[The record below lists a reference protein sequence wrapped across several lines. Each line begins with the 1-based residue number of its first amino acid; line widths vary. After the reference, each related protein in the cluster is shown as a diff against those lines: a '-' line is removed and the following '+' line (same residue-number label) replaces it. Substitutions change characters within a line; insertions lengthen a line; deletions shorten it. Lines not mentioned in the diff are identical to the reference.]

1 MIIVFILCCMG
12 FIPHFTS
19 LCSPINPVRYV
30 LRTTESILWTLWD
43 LFTFGSLTFFH
54 SEKSGYMWNFSINE
68 EIRVKLYRVDTLL
81 YAYID
86 PKDDI
91 YFNQQNQ
98 IVVYTPSLIDD
109 YYPTPSSSS
118 LPLFILIFI
127 YIYKFMIS
135 KKLVFKKSG
144 LMTLLSSLISPLQSL
159 YISLT
164 YYFSYI
170 LSSFLYPYFATILS
184 ISITLY
190 ILVFGIIQILYSLQF
205 PFNLWTSPLLL
216 YIYIYRYIPSIP
228 TAHLFIYIA
237 LILLSN
243 TIQTESPQDP
253 FSFPFS
259 VSFSPFSLPSLS
271 LPPIHQYPV
280 FFLFQIL
287 IFSILVYY
295 SSFHIVNNTY
305 KYIYSFVLSS
315 LLAFILLDTYPY
327 TSRLFSFLLY
337 IPLYLVTTL
346 YLYTTSHSL
355 PIDIS
360 LYITIYLNK
369 YTHQILSYFS
379 LFLASFYIVV
389 GLLNMNPIFH
399 IEINITLFGQ
409 PFYVYLYTLYL
420 SLCIVY
426 IKQLLHSFFKEE
438 EIQNNTKS
446 KKQSNNN
453 NNNIQDIE
461 HNTVSMN
468 NHNTINN
475 VENVNSPITM
485 YTPEISCDLDPIE
498 SLPHSPI
505 PLFSNNNNINNNNIN
520 NNNISIE
527 SNEKYLDDCLI
538 SLNKLKYTEKEV
550 QLNKN
555 LHLNIYKPPSLHY
568 IQPQLNTDISTII
581 SQNED
586 SISSKQ
592 FSSQSSSSSINIHK
606 NHGNIDSI
614 PQFLRIPELYTSSID
629 IIHENSLSNIITLS
643 NISSQTHDSTTNKI
657 ERISKYNEYDR
668 QQRSRKNSIPQEN
681 LTIFD
686 TPIESHKHKLIPV
699 HKYKQSKDIHIYK
712 RKDPEV
718 NSIHSIS
725 QYTNSIST
733 QQSINTPSSSNNNPI
748 NNNPIN
754 NNPINNNPINNNPIN
769 TSNNSLAS
777 HSSPSSTTLSSLP
790 EESEYIIT
798 PIPTEKSS
806 LLSSLSSLQ
815 HAIQENLQPKYTNEY
830 SLIPTDVPYKTTI
843 HSDQSSPLSSSP
855 IYSHIHSQSFSIND
869 NTLDNHTIDHE
880 QSEYIVRPRLTNT
893 TRSISQETQLESIST
908 GINPNTLINTKE
920 SSIVNRNNKINNDK
934 INNDNK
940 INSNDNNISPVTPKS
955 TTKSYLS
962 KSLSSTSIKKKND
975 DIDIYSPLEYKQ
987 NNNIHMLTDDSN
999 TIISL
1004 SSPKTNKI
1012 IVKRRKRESTM
1023 FDSDDDDE
1031 YSSLNMVPKKN
1042 INSTS
1047 QLLSENYW
1055 DL

>member
-68 EIRVKLYRVDTLL
+68 EIRVKLHRVDTLL

-86 PKDDI
+86 LKDDI

-98 IVVYTPSLIDD
+98 IVVYTPSPIDD

-190 ILVFGIIQILYSLQF
+190 ILVFGIIQILYSLQS

-271 LPPIHQYPV
+271 LPPIHQYPL

-346 YLYTTSHSL
+346 YLYITSHSL

-426 IKQLLHSFFKEE
+426 IKQLFQSFFKEE
-438 EIQNNTKS
+438 EIQNNSKS
-446 KKQSNNN
+446 KKQSNNNN

-468 NHNTINN
+468 NHNIINN
-475 VENVNSPITM
+475 TENVNSPITM

-505 PLFSNNNNINNNNIN
+505 PLFSNNNNINNINI

-527 SNEKYLDDCLI
+527 SNENYLDDCLI
-538 SLNKLKYTEKEV
+538 SLNKLKYSEKEV

-614 PQFLRIPELYTSSID
+614 PQFLRTPELYTSSID
-629 IIHENSLSNIITLS
+629 ITHENSLSNIITPS
-643 NISSQTHDSTTNKI
+643 NIYI
-657 ERISKYNEYDR
+657 

-686 TPIESHKHKLIPV
+686 TPIESHKHKLIPL

-733 QQSINTPSSSNNNPI
+733 QQSINTPSSSNNI
-748 NNNPIN
+748 SNNNPN
-754 NNPINNNPINNNPIN
+754 NNPNNNSINNP
-769 TSNNSLAS
+769 NNSLTS
-777 HSSPSSTTLSSLP
+777 HSSPSSTTLSFLP

-798 PIPTEKSS
+798 PIQTEKSS

-815 HAIQENLQPKYTNEY
+815 RAIQENLQPKYTNEY

-843 HSDQSSPLSSSP
+843 HSDESSPLSSSP

-869 NTLDNHTIDHE
+869 NTLDNHTLDHE
-880 QSEYIVRPRLTNT
+880 QLEYIVRPRLTNT

-908 GINPNTLINTKE
+908 DINSNTLINTKE
-920 SSIVNRNNKINNDK
+920 SSIINRNNKINNDK

-987 NNNIHMLTDDSN
+987 NNNIHILTDDSN
-999 TIISL
+999 SIISL